1 MPKTIEELEKQVKDL
16 EKENKE
22 LKKPFETSKLSDED
36 IEKVFSDERIWKH
49 PRFKELN
56 ERAKLGDQLKKEKE
70 DAEQKKLEDDKK
82 FQEALELEKKKSAE
96 LETQLKQQ
104 SIDNSIK
111 TEAVKLGA
119 KNPETVAKL
128 IDRSKIS
135 VNSDGSITGL
145 TEAIKSLGESDKYL
159 FDESKVNLGNGTNPN
174 GANNGTPKF
183 KLSEIQKPEFY
194 QEHEKEITEA
204 VKNGQVENDIQ

>member
-22 LKKPFETSKLSDED
+22 LKKPFDTSKLSDED
-36 IEKVFSDERIWKH
+36 IEKVFTDERIWKH

-82 FQEALELEKKKSAE
+82 FQEALEIEKKKNAD
-96 LETQLKQQ
+96 LEAQIKQQ
-104 SIDNSIK
+104 GVDNSIK

-128 IDRSKIS
+128 VDRTKIT
-135 VNSDGSITGL
+135 VNADGSVTGL
-145 TEAIKSLGESDKYL
+145 SEAIKALSESDKYL
-159 FDESKVNLGNGTNPN
+159 FDETKVNLGNGTNPN
-174 GANNGTPKF
+174 NANNGIPKF
-183 KLSEIQKPEFY
+183 KLSEIQNPQFY

-204 VKNGQVENDIQ
+204 VKNNQVENDLK